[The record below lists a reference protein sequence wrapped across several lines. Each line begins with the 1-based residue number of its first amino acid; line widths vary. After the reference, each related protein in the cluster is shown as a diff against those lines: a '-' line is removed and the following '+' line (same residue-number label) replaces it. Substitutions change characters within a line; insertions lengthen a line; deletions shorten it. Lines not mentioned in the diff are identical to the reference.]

1 MNNKSKFVR
10 SRTPSPIA
18 EPEPFAWLKEQAPEL
33 EPGSEGLGSGL
44 GSGFPKFPDDNNDD
58 DPDDVYI
65 YPGDLEDNPKTPIKK
80 KGRKHRKK
88 KISFCDTKC
97 DDDVP
102 MTHKN
107 KKIKNTTEFERWKEL
122 IELDTEEDVLPLP
135 PFPEFEKQKEV

>member
-1 MNNKSKFVR
+1 MEHMNNNSKFVR

-18 EPEPFAWLKEQAPEL
+18 EPEPFAWLKEQAPVL
-33 EPGSEGLGSGL
+33 EPGSEGL

-88 KISFCDTKC
+88 KMSFCDTKR

-102 MTHKN
+102 MTHKK

>member
-1 MNNKSKFVR
+1 MV
-10 SRTPSPIA
+10 
-18 EPEPFAWLKEQAPEL
+18 KEQAPEL
-33 EPGSEGLGSGL
+33 EPELELEPGSEGL

-65 YPGDLEDNPKTPIKK
+65 YPGDLEDNPKTPLKK
-80 KGRKHRKK
+80 KVRKHRKK
-88 KISFCDTKC
+88 KISYCDTKR

-102 MTHKN
+102 MTHKK

-135 PFPEFEKQKEV
+135 PFPEFEEKKEV